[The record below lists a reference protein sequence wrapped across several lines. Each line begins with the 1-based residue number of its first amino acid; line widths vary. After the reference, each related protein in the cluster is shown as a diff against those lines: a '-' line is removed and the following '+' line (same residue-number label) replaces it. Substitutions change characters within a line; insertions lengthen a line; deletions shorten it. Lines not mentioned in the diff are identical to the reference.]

1 MTGTTIMRMLWMPA
15 VALLGLTSAC
25 ASNVGSTIPSA
36 SSPVASAPAPV
47 AGYDWHFTPSEEAV
61 YLAYGVA
68 ESDDLRLGLH
78 CDVGSGKVEISAP
91 GPAGMREIY
100 LESGGETERFPA
112 QGEASELHDGD
123 FVTAEA
129 SSSAPVFQRF
139 RRVGWMAQWVGGER
153 EVYAPHP
160 GSEAGVERFFA
171 RCG

>member
-1 MTGTTIMRMLWMPA
+1 MRQLWPAALMLI
-15 VALLGLTSAC
+15 GLTSAC
-25 ASNVGSTIPSA
+25 ASNGPEPTPVA
-36 SSPVASAPAPV
+36 AAPVASAPAPV
-47 AGYDWHFTPSEEAV
+47 AGYDWHLTPDEGSV

-78 CDVGSGKVEISAP
+78 CAAGTGKIDISAP
-91 GPAGMREIY
+91 APTGAREIH

-112 QGEASELHDGD
+112 EGEASELHEGD
-123 FVTAEA
+123 FLSATANA
-129 SSSAPVFQRF
+129 SEPVFQRF
-139 RRVGWMAQWVGGER
+139 RRVGWMARWIDGER